1 LKKRRISGIGSTTW
15 KKKDFSVTVEEL
27 AKSDGIFHTDGDGSC
42 DIVLNSGISFSRNI
56 NGYVFGHRMH
66 KKQREEVESILIG
79 GIREAIGHELDI
91 YRMSELSFSDIRIFT
106 ERNFIR
112 DENRKGPKNGHTL
125 QGTGTSGYVVILTPG
140 QRYYF
145 VLGGNDHM
153 EFVTVRPGFSLD
165 ESYINGKKI
174 AGDLEK
180 LLGFVYDPAI
190 GYLNSEPNRL
200 GAGIE
205 IYVTMHLAGL
215 TISDRK
221 GFELRSS
228 WIDQYYDV
236 YNRTSTGVGEKLL
249 YEESLKVLERLVQNE
264 KETRERI
271 YQDNKNSI
279 EDRVWRSYG
288 ILLFSRM
295 LPIYE
300 AFDHLSRLRLGIG
313 LGIINYLSVKDINLL
328 LYYVQEN
335 HLRRLCNVQGDGR
348 NIDEARAR
356 FIRDYLKEVI

>member
-1 LKKRRISGIGSTTW
+1 M
-15 KKKDFSVTVEEL
+15 TVEEL
-27 AKSDGIFHTDGDGSC
+27 AKSDGIFHTEGNGSC
-42 DIVLNSGISFSRNI
+42 DIVLHSGISFSRNI
-56 NGYVFGHRMH
+56 NGYVFGHRIQ
-66 KKQREEVESILIG
+66 KKQRDEVESILIG
-79 GIREAIGHELDI
+79 GIKEAVGGELDI
-91 YRMSELSFSDIRIFT
+91 FRMSELSTSETGIFA

-112 DENRKGPKNGHTL
+112 DEKRKTPKSGTAPP
-125 QGTGTSGYVVILTPG
+125 GTGTGGYVVILAPG
-140 QRYYF
+140 QRFYF
-145 VLGGNDHM
+145 VLGGNNHM
-153 EFVTVRPGFSLD
+153 EFVTVRPGFGLD

-174 AGDLEK
+174 AGDMEK
-180 LLGFVYDPAI
+180 LIGFVYDPEL

-205 IYVTMHLAGL
+205 IYVTLHLAGL
-215 TISDRK
+215 TISDRIDEVARELDKK

-228 WIDQYYDV
+228 WVDQYYDV
-236 YNRTSTGVGEKLL
+236 YNMTSTGVGEKRL
-249 YEESLKVLERLVQNE
+249 YEESLNIFERLLLNE
-264 KETRERI
+264 KEAREKI
-271 YQDNKNSI
+271 YGENKNSI

-295 LPIYE
+295 LPLYE

-335 HLRRLCNVQGDGR
+335 HLKRLCNVRGDGR